1 MANLAQTPMDPKPF
15 QDDVRAESLIESLKY
30 KQCPH
35 CGKRFR
41 FKRHF
46 GKHLEGHKRH
56 DCKLCDALLSSRQE
70 NARHMLERHHIVV
83 ASKSLFKCEYCPKKF
98 VKRATLHNHYKKHLE
113 GQDVCLVCG
122 EFVKSAEQLKAHQNK
137 HEQEKE
143 WHCEQC
149 EQWFA
154 RRQQYLIHM
163 KNLPTPGLH
172 HQINQA
178 PALKEGPVVGATKS
192 TPVNPVEAIF
202 QQSIGFSITR
212 EKSMAP
218 IQWGDPITVGCVS
231 CRLPDQVYYVITLLL
246 IPPLPL
252 FLYYLT
258 IWLSDH
264 VSVLFRSDDRD
275 FVCFSFQTG
284 FYYYIIMVIIT
295 TNTSTPIPKL
305 CTACQLTFQTARSYS
320 HHLNSPGHLKKA
332 STDTVTCEKC
342 NKSFRSQKV
351 LSQHTQRVHL
361 TTRVFQCDNCDYSTK
376 CKANLARHNVAIHA
390 DRKEFICELCGTA
403 FSTLNTLR
411 DHHTYIHSEQRLFP
425 CELCD
430 KTFKRKSELNRH
442 VKVHS
447 DSRPV
452 KCHCGQSY
460 KCVSHL
466 RRHEQKSHNVAKSKK
481 GKKESSSID
490 RISSKQLNT
499 SQDMS
504 SGPGLLSN
512 EDITPDVE
520 NTTSLLESLP
530 EFLPHQLS
538 LLNV

>member
-1 MANLAQTPMDPKPF
+1 MEKGNTYAMTNLAQTPMDPKPF
-15 QDDVRAESLIESLKY
+15 QDDIRAESLIESLKY

-46 GKHLEGHKRH
+46 GKHLDGHKRH
-56 DCKLCDALLSSRQE
+56 DCKLCDTLLSSRQE
-70 NARHMLERHHIVV
+70 NARHMLERHCIVV
-83 ASKSLFKCEYCPKKF
+83 ASKSLFKCDYCPKKF
-98 VKRATLHNHYKKHLE
+98 VKRATLHNHYKKHLV

-122 EFVKSAEQLKAHQNK
+122 EFVESAEELKAHQNK
-137 HEQEKE
+137 HEQDKE
-143 WHCEQC
+143 WQCEQC
-149 EQWFA
+149 DQWFA

-163 KNLPTPGLH
+163 KVESRGSVPTFVWRENEQESETQFRENYSLYTQPGSNHDL
-172 HQINQA
+172 
-178 PALKEGPVVGATKS
+178 
-192 TPVNPVEAIF
+192 
-202 QQSIGFSITR
+202 
-212 EKSMAP
+212 
-218 IQWGDPITVGCVS
+218 TVISSLVHC
-231 CRLPDQVYYVITLLL
+231 D
-246 IPPLPL
+246 
-252 FLYYLT
+252 
-258 IWLSDH
+258 
-264 VSVLFRSDDRD
+264 
-275 FVCFSFQTG
+275 
-284 FYYYIIMVIIT
+284 
-295 TNTSTPIPKL
+295 TPIPKL
-305 CTACQLTFQTARSYS
+305 CTACQLTFHTARSYS
-320 HHLNSPGHLKKA
+320 HHLNSPGHLKKT

-361 TTRVFQCDNCDYSTK
+361 TTRMFQCDNCDYSTK

-411 DHHTYIHSEQRLFP
+411 DHHTYIHSDQRLFP
-425 CELCD
+425 CELCV

-442 VKVHS
+442 VKIHS

-499 SQDMS
+499 SKDMS
-504 SGPGLLSN
+504 SGNADDAIDSFTHSLDS
-512 EDITPDVE
+512 IDVR
-520 NTTSLLESLP
+520 
-530 EFLPHQLS
+530 H
-538 LLNV
+538 